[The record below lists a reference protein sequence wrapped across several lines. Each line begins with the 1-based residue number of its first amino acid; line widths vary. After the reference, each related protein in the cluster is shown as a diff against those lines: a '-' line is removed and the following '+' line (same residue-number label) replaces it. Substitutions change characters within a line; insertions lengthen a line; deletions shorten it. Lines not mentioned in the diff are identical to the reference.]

1 MSTATVTSKG
11 QITMPQAV
19 RRTLGVEP
27 GDKVDFIPDP
37 AGGYRVVALRK
48 DVHELRGRF
57 AGRAAKRVSL
67 GDMTDA
73 IAAEAAARRARR

>member
-1 MSTATVTSKG
+1 MATAVVTSKG

-19 RRTLGVEP
+19 RRTLGLEP
-27 GDKVDFIPDP
+27 GDKVDFIPDE

-57 AGRAAKRVSL
+57 AGRAAKRVGL
-67 GDMTDA
+67 KDMSDA
-73 IAAEAAARRARR
+73 VAAETAARAGRR